1 MVQYWDINKILPYQ
15 RNFNFINGERSIG
28 KTYTTLKFVIKRCI
42 DRKEE
47 FVYIVRTQDEKEKG
61 VLEKAVEKVI
71 NNEFKENE
79 FYHTVD
85 EMYVKEKDY
94 KRLIGRCIALSE
106 ALKIKKRSFPLV
118 KYLIFDEYM
127 LESKS
132 LTRYVS
138 GWKEPELF
146 LSIYHTIDREE
157 DRVVCFL
164 LGNTTTFYNPYH
176 LHPAFHIPQIKK
188 GEIWT
193 SENVLFQW
201 AESSATL
208 ANKKEKCK
216 FLRMIQGSD
225 YGTYAND
232 GEYIEDGVEFIEER
246 SQTARHIFNI
256 QYMGKI
262 YGIWNDMEN
271 GKIYVDNKYAKC
283 HLNYALTLNDHN
295 ENTLLTKSKNNTLL
309 NWLSK
314 NFKIGNVRFTSMEV
328 KKLAEPAILL
338 LL

>member
-1 MVQYWDINKILPYQ
+1 MIQYWDINKILPYQ

-28 KTYTTLKFVIKRCI
+28 KTYTTLKYIIKRCI

-47 FVYIVRTQDEKEKG
+47 FVYLVRTQDEKEKG
-61 VLEKAVEKVI
+61 VLEKAVEKVVT
-71 NNEFKENE
+71 NEFKDFS
-79 FYHTVD
+79 FYNTVD
-85 EMYVKEKDY
+85 EFYIVEENY

-106 ALKIKKRSFPLV
+106 ALKIKKQSFPIV
-118 KYLIFDEYM
+118 KFIMFDEYM

-208 ANKKEKCK
+208 VEKKEKCK

-232 GEYIEDGVEFIEER
+232 GEYIEDSLEFIEER
-246 SQTARHIFNI
+246 SQSARHTFNI
-256 QYMGKI
+256 QYMGNTF
-262 YGIWNDMEN
+262 GVWNDMIH
-271 GKIYVDNKYAKC
+271 GKIYIDSKFAKC
-283 HLNYALTLNDHN
+283 SLNYALTLNDHN
-295 ENTLLTKSKNNTLL
+295 ENTMLTKSKSNSLL

-314 NFKIGNVRFTSMEV
+314 NFKLGNVRFTSMEV
-328 KKLAEPAILL
+328 KKIAEQAILL